1 MKNKLP
7 KNLELIHP
15 LRKLGKEP
23 LTFNDKKTK
32 YNLQDFWRW
41 SVSDILSNATRGIF
55 AEFIVGTV
63 IGLDPKDVRI
73 EWDTYDLT
81 SKDGIKIEV
90 KSSAYI
96 QSWKQ
101 KDYSKISFS
110 IKPTHFLDPQT
121 LLYQNEA
128 KRHADVYVFCLLKH
142 KNQDTIDPL
151 KLEQWEFYVVP
162 TPILSTYGGSQNR
175 IILSKLKKIAVPV
188 EYDEL
193 KETILKASKYEK

>member
-1 MKNKLP
+1 MR
-7 KNLELIHP
+7 NLKLIHP
-15 LRKLGKEP
+15 TPKSGKEF

-41 SVSDILSNATRGIF
+41 SVSDILSNATRGIL
-55 AEFIVGTV
+55 AEFIVGTA

-73 EWDTYDLT
+73 EWDAYDLT
-81 SKDGIKIEV
+81 SKDEIKIEV

-96 QSWKQ
+96 QSWEQ

-151 KLEQWEFYVVP
+151 KLEQWEFYVV
-162 TPILSTYGGSQNR
+162 STKALESYGGSQNQ
-175 IILSKLKKIAVPV
+175 IILSKLRKEFYKIH
-188 EYDEL
+188 
-193 KETILKASKYEK
+193 